1 MNMQP
6 PTMNCVE
13 SDTETL
19 LTSYPASSFSRPS
32 SISSAPSSL
41 AVTSDADKP
50 FVSGAPVSSLFEIR
64 DTPTA
69 GRAVFATRD
78 VAAGTLLWRSDDLT
92 LSVLLRE
99 YRREVCGQCFAYDYG
114 RDLPIRD
121 QTVGFAFCSDECREQ
136 WRRETGEVG
145 VQAWTEVS
153 TLVKK
158 KGNSGSKDRNEM
170 VDIAAPRPAA
180 EDIAQAWQATKG
192 QAELIRT
199 VRMAESAGLGGL
211 ETAADGGKGSGGMP
225 ITKQHRKAV
234 QKALQQPVTP
244 DIMNF
249 CVGSLV
255 VLYNHPKR
263 WEHVLSLAV
272 DSTPYIDTDDLHA
285 FTATYLQLLAVLP
298 LPLLSLVTPESLF
311 LISSRDN
318 HNAFG
323 IRSLEDEGSELFGY
337 GCWPAASYWNHSCGP
352 NIEKRREGRVWEFR
366 AGRDIGKGEEMC
378 ITYLG
383 GEEKKWSR
391 EKRVSTLKRNWG
403 FECGCQR
410 CEGDLP

>member
-6 PTMNCVE
+6 PTMNHVD

-19 LTSYPASSFSRPS
+19 LTSYPASSLSRPS

-41 AVTSDADKP
+41 AVKGASDDKL
-50 FVSGAPVSSLFEIR
+50 FVSGCPVSSLFEIR

-121 QTVGFAFCSDECREQ
+121 QTVGFAFCSGDCREM
-136 WRRETGEVG
+136 WKRETGEVG

-153 TLVKK
+153 TLVNKK
-158 KGNSGSKDRNEM
+158 KNNGGSNNNGGGKARDEM
-170 VDIAAPRPAA
+170 VDLTKPKPAA
-180 EDIAQAWQATKG
+180 EEITQAWQATKG

-199 VRMAESAGLGGL
+199 LRTAESS
-211 ETAADGGKGSGGMP
+211 ADNGSNNGVP
-225 ITKQHRKAV
+225 ITKQHRKAL
-234 QKALQQPVTP
+234 QKALQQPIDP
-244 DIMNF
+244 DVMNF

-255 VLYNHPKR
+255 ALYNHPKR

-272 DSTPYIDTDDLHA
+272 DSTPYINTADLHA

-403 FECGCQR
+403 FECGCKR
-410 CEGDLP
+410 CEEELQ